1 MSTNTLTF
9 GNTLLAQTGKKGSLS
24 PMDDSGYYLM
34 NAGMLNAPLR
44 LGHRYVVNDYVMEC
58 MEPNSDL
65 QRRVARGEVY
75 AELGHPKPFYF
86 EKVNGVVCRT
96 PITEE
101 FEWIMRL
108 RTIMDDNVA
117 LHIRKIHFNMMGGRY
132 DPVQLQAEV
141 IPFGTHKQI
150 AQDSLTNPDI
160 NTALSMRTV
169 TAPQV
174 KGRDRQIEYFTGVD
188 LVWEPG
194 EHTACKHLT
203 AGCEQLLANSNN
215 GMDIYDK
222 ESEFV
227 VETEDLLDSWERIRS
242 NPKVMERY
250 AGMESFTGMESMMQ
264 RLAATRNTK
273 HTLVRANSLNIF

>member
-1 MSTNTLTF
+1 MSNSLTF
-9 GNTLLAQTGKKGSLS
+9 GNTLLAQSGKKGALA
-24 PMDDSGYYLM
+24 PMDSSGYYLL

-44 LGHRYVVNDYVMEC
+44 LGHRYVVNDYIMEC
-58 MEPNSDL
+58 MRPESDL
-65 QRRVARGEVY
+65 QRRILRGEVY

-86 EKVNGVVCRT
+86 EKINGKVVRT

-108 RTIMDDNVA
+108 RTILEENVA
-117 LHIRKIHFNMMGGRY
+117 LHIRKIHFNMLGGRY

-150 AQDSLTNPDI
+150 ALDSLTNPDI

-169 TAPQV
+169 TARQ
-174 KGRDRQIEYFTGVD
+174 KQGQDRQIEYFTGVD

-203 AGCEQLLANSNN
+203 AGCESLLDGANN
-215 GMDIYDK
+215 GMDIYNQ
-222 ESEFV
+222 ESEIII
-227 VETEDLLDSWERIRS
+227 ETNDLLDTWEKMRN
-242 NPKVMERY
+242 NPSIMARY
-250 AGMESFTGMESMMQ
+250 AGNESFNGMEEMMM
-264 RLAATRNTK
+264 RLAKTRNTK
-273 HTLVRANSLNIF
+273 HTLVKANALNIF